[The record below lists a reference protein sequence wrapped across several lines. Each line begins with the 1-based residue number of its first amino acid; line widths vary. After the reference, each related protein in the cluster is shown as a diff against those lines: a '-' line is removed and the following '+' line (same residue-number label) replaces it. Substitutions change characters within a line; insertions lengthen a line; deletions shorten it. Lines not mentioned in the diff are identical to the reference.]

1 MKTPKKIYTTILIIL
16 LASSSSL
23 FSFGYNVNFELDA
36 GLSNCLLGK
45 QIQENKF
52 VWDDF
57 GNIPDYIT
65 AGGAI
70 TADLVLT
77 QEFSVVGGIRFKNV
91 QLNYLTSDGVEF
103 GNGVIH
109 LQYPVLQIPL
119 MAKYS
124 FAIHK
129 TTEVIDSL
137 DISAGVNISCIL
149 GDQTYKDSL
158 TTDNRKFISPFV
170 NVGVIARAAFA
181 HRIGPGKAFAGLQAD
196 FDCIP
201 QGYAIDGRA
210 VNFGNVLSV
219 SPFIGYT
226 FILKEDKGLAK
237 ITEKNKR
244 IKDIDVN

>member
-1 MKTPKKIYTTILIIL
+1 MKTPKKIYTTIVIIL
-16 LASSSSL
+16 LASCASL

>member
-1 MKTPKKIYTTILIIL
+1 M
-16 LASSSSL
+16 
-23 FSFGYNVNFELDA
+23 NFELDA

>member
-1 MKTPKKIYTTILIIL
+1 MKTPKKIYTTIVIIL
-16 LASSSSL
+16 LASCASL
-23 FSFGYNVNFELDA
+23 FAFGYNVNFELDA

-91 QLNYLTSDGVEF
+91 QLNYLTSDGVEY

>member
-1 MKTPKKIYTTILIIL
+1 MKTPKKIYTSIVIIL
-16 LASSSSL
+16 LASCSSL
-23 FSFGYNVNFELDA
+23 FAFGYNVNFELDA

-109 LQYPVLQIPL
+109 LQYLVLQIPL

>member
-16 LASSSSL
+16 LASCRSL
-23 FSFGYNVNFELDA
+23 FAFGFNVNFELDA

>member
-1 MKTPKKIYTTILIIL
+1 MRPNIKKVISTFIY
-16 LASSSSL
+16 
-23 FSFGYNVNFELDA
+23 
-36 GLSNCLLGK
+36 
-45 QIQENKF
+45 
-52 VWDDF
+52 
-57 GNIPDYIT
+57 
-65 AGGAI
+65 
-70 TADLVLT
+70 
-77 QEFSVVGGIRFKNV
+77 
-91 QLNYLTSDGVEF
+91 
-103 GNGVIH
+103 VIN
-109 LQYPVLQIPL
+109 LEYPVLQIPL

-124 FAIHK
+124 FAINK

-137 DISAGVNISCIL
+137 DISGGINLTYIS

-158 TTDNRKFISPFV
+158 TTDIGKFISPFV
-170 NVGVIARAAFA
+170 NVGVMARAAFS

-201 QGYAIDGRA
+201 QGYIIAGRD

>member
-1 MKTPKKIYTTILIIL
+1 MKTPKKIYTTIVIIL
-16 LASSSSL
+16 LASCSSL
-23 FSFGYNVNFELDA
+23 FAFGYNVNFELDA

-91 QLNYLTSDGVEF
+91 QLNYLTSDGVEY

-129 TTEVIDSL
+129 TTEIIDSL

>member
-1 MKTPKKIYTTILIIL
+1 MKTPKKIYTSIVIIL
-16 LASSSSL
+16 LASCSSL
-23 FSFGYNVNFELDA
+23 FAFGYNVNFELDA

-109 LQYPVLQIPL
+109 LQYLVLQIPL

-137 DISAGVNISCIL
+137 DISAGVNISFIL

>member
-16 LASSSSL
+16 LASCSSL